1 MGRVKTM
8 MIKRSAN
15 KLLKDYKDSFNSD
28 FKYNKI
34 QVVKFADIRSKKI
47 RNVLAGY
54 ISRLIKRGVQSN
66 KL

>member
-15 KLLKDYKDSFNSD
+15 KLLKDYKESFNSD
-28 FKYNKI
+28 FKYNKN

>member
-15 KLLKDYKDSFNSD
+15 KLLKEYKSSFNSD
-28 FKYNKI
+28 FNYNKN

-47 RNVLAGY
+47 KNVLAGY
-54 ISRLIKRGVQSN
+54 ITRLIKRGVQSN